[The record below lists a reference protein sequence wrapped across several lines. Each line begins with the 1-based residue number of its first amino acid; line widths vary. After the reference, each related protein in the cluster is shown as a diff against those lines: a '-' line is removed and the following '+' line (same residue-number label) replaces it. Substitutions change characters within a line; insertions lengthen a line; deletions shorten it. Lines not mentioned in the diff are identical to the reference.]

1 MHVQNRLQLLSFDWI
16 NNSSCSCKDG
26 RGSFAKQKYADFS
39 KVASFWKVSNGGFV
53 ISTNYFDNTLVDK
66 IHLSRYFISVNNVV
80 IDYVDLRLKAKAD
93 FFYERRSC
101 QLEEINVGN
110 ELAIHDKGKLIR
122 QAFR

>member
-1 MHVQNRLQLLSFDWI
+1 M
-16 NNSSCSCKDG
+16 
-26 RGSFAKQKYADFS
+26 
-39 KVASFWKVSNGGFV
+39 
-53 ISTNYFDNTLVDK
+53 DK